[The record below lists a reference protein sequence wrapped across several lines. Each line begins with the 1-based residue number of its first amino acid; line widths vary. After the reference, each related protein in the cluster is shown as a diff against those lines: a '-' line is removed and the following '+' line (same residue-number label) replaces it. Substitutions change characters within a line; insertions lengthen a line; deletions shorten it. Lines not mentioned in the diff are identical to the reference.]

1 MPKVDTYNQPQLFHE
16 VYGTTKRSSLR
27 SRLVRQVR
35 PILDTPPHNPNC
47 RRNQKTQLNVYER
60 PLVLVDADGHTREFY
75 DAKGVHLGEPILPPP
90 VSAPVVEPPLL
101 PPSVDSFT
109 GGDDDDELASR
120 STSLIPSPPRK
131 IRGEDVMFRYTAE
144 LK

>member
-1 MPKVDTYNQPQLFHE
+1 M
-16 VYGTTKRSSLR
+16 
-27 SRLVRQVR
+27 
-35 PILDTPPHNPNC
+35 
-47 RRNQKTQLNVYER
+47 QLNVYER

-75 DAKGVHLGEPILPPP
+75 KTKGVHLGEPVLPPP
-90 VSAPVVEPPLL
+90 VELPVYEPPLL

-109 GGDDDDELASR
+109 GGNDDDDEHVSR

-144 LK
+144 LT

>member
-1 MPKVDTYNQPQLFHE
+1 MSYAPLPNLAATVMPIY
-16 VYGTTKRSSLR
+16 S
-27 SRLVRQVR
+27 
-35 PILDTPPHNPNC
+35 PPPRKKHNGW
-47 RRNQKTQLNVYER
+47 RQLNVYER

-75 DAKGVHLGEPILPPP
+75 ATKGVRLGAPVLPPP
-90 VSAPVVEPPLL
+90 ATLPVYEPPLL
-101 PPSVDSFT
+101 PPTVDSFT
-109 GGDDDDELASR
+109 GGDDDDDLVSR

>member
-1 MPKVDTYNQPQLFHE
+1 ML
-16 VYGTTKRSSLR
+16 
-27 SRLVRQVR
+27 
-35 PILDTPPHNPNC
+35 PILPLPATKTHKNTTNC
-47 RRNQKTQLNVYER
+47 GILYYSHWQLNVYER

-75 DAKGVHLGEPILPPP
+75 ATKGVRLGDPVLQPP
-90 VSAPVVEPPLL
+90 VTPPVYEPLLL
-101 PPSVDSFT
+101 PPTVDSFT
-109 GGDDDDELASR
+109 GGDDDDDLVSR